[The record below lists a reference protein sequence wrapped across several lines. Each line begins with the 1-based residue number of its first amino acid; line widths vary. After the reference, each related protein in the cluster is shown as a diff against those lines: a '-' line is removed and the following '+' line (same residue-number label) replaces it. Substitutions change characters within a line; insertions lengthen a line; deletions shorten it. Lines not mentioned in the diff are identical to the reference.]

1 LTASQFSQ
9 RWDNRRR
16 SLGGPHVRRRGLRA
30 RIGAQRLL
38 LTPPP
43 LVPLA
48 CVKLV
53 PAVAFNLLFG
63 QLERR
68 RTYPSNE
75 VLLDPTHVTRWI
87 ALPARRTGD
96 RNGHGSPAVAN
107 ATHDFVGAHANGRR
121 VLRHAVRGEVPGRVV
136 GWHPTPLCTLEADAL
151 TLFDRRRPVR
161 ATALRCGRLWMGR
174 IEVAGRSCVGALA
187 PPRRPLVRDTVPR
200 GVTHDLPR
208 LRDQLRRPSAV
219 FFVVH
224 RPLRCTRRLSGDA
237 DANRKSG
244 SAPTCPATFGPEVIL
259 VPARQAARR
268 SLALATR
275 TAGRC
280 APLTGMLKT
289 ARCPRKVSLEQTAF
303 ALFLFLHRAPPCGL
317 HRESCRASMANL
329 RRLQAALAHCGAV
342 PFRPRPRDLLGQVRC
357 VAQGE
362 RRLRPG
368 ADLAQLHLGD
378 EHPASQLRPFPV
390 ALGHHRGWETKALD
404 RLYRMN
410 ASSKSAI
417 RAAAVSPSR
426 LSSTVIV
433 SETRRCV
440 VTWWTC
446 SAR

>member
-1 LTASQFSQ
+1 MTASQFSQ

-259 VPARQAARR
+259 VPRPPGGTPITRSCHAHGWPLRSAHGHAQDRPLSSQGLARTDGVRALPFPPPRAALRLAPRVLPRIHGKPSPAPGRTRTLRGRSLSATPSRSPWPGALRRAGGTTSAPGRR
-268 SLALATR
+268 S
-275 TAGRC
+275 
-280 APLTGMLKT
+280 
-289 ARCPRKVSLEQTAF
+289 
-303 ALFLFLHRAPPCGL
+303 
-317 HRESCRASMANL
+317 
-329 RRLQAALAHCGAV
+329 
-342 PFRPRPRDLLGQVRC
+342 
-357 VAQGE
+357 
-362 RRLRPG
+362 
-368 ADLAQLHLGD
+368 
-378 EHPASQLRPFPV
+378 
-390 ALGHHRGWETKALD
+390 
-404 RLYRMN
+404 
-410 ASSKSAI
+410 
-417 RAAAVSPSR
+417 RAAASRGRTSR
-426 LSSTVIV
+426 LSAPPIPGSTWSPPRVGD
-433 SETRRCV
+433 EG
-440 VTWWTC
+440 
-446 SAR
+446 A